1 MTVALLAGST
11 VWALI
16 VGTICG
22 IVATGD
28 PHATEFKQKMDELN
42 YFMTDMNIDQTLR
55 VRAREYYRQTRDL
68 RKKLSYTD
76 LIDRLSPT
84 LRGEVVLQ
92 MSKKTL
98 ETVWYLRACEPYFLV
113 ELALVMVRGLS
124 SFAGSPSRSSVPPL
138 HTTPQPSQ
146 WCAPPH
152 PSPPPT
158 CRCARA
164 TRRARRSRRRSST
177 S

>member
-84 LRGEVVLQ
+84 LRGEIVLQ

-124 SFAGSPSRSSVPPL
+124 SFAGSPSHSSVPPPRL
-138 HTTPQPSQ
+138 
-146 WCAPPH
+146 
-152 PSPPPT
+152 
-158 CRCARA
+158 
-164 TRRARRSRRRSST
+164 TREGGRLQQ
-177 S
+177 